1 MGSHTSFDI
10 VTDFDRIFEY
20 PDYQQAFSR
29 VANWPT
35 RSLISASARAHL
47 WFLIRTLGF
56 RDVLEIGTYLAG
68 TTELLADAV
77 SATGGSVVTLDPATA
92 ADEVIAA
99 ISSWPAASR
108 EVTTFK
114 QISSGDYFYLGSLD
128 NRREFDLIF
137 VDGNHVHDYALFD
150 LTLSAQRIRPGGIL
164 AVDNAEITGV
174 FYALRSFL
182 AMNRSWR
189 LLGSAQP
196 GFRLDDPDR
205 VLTNGPDSPVHTVF
219 LLAPQGADIGDRLS
233 EFWYEDIR
241 GNRLDAIK
249 FVFEEGGGYA
259 GDLRVHV
266 KFTNSFGRSDMP
278 PGWSMQNRIV
288 RIGPRDPG
296 ATLSLGMAAP
306 SNPPVVY
313 QHADVGLIWS
323 GTPTPLRLSGRPK
336 LAMSSISGSGR

>member
-1 MGSHTSFDI
+1 MLKVASFDI
-10 VTDFDRIFEY
+10 AANFESICEDTEY
-20 PDYQQAFSR
+20 RQVLAK

-56 RDVLEIGTYLAG
+56 RDVLEIGTYLGG

-77 SATGGSVVTLDPATA
+77 SATGGSVLTLDPATA
-92 ADEVIAA
+92 ANEVVAA
-99 ISSWPAASR
+99 ISGWPAAAR
-108 EVTTFK
+108 EATTFK

-137 VDGNHVHDYALFD
+137 VDGNHVHDYVLFD

-174 FYALRSFL
+174 FHALRSFL

-189 LLGSAQP
+189 LLGASQP
-196 GFRLDDPDR
+196 GFTLDDPDR

-219 LLAPQGADIGDRLS
+219 LLAPQGVDIGDRLS

-241 GNRLDAIK
+241 GNRLDAVRL
-249 FVFEEGGGYA
+249 VFDEAGYA

-266 KFTNSFGRSDMP
+266 KFTNSFGRSDTP
-278 PGWSMQNRIV
+278 PGWSMANRII
-288 RIGPRDPG
+288 RIGPGDVG

-306 SNPPVVY
+306 SDPPVVY
-313 QHADVGLIWS
+313 QHADVGLLWT
-323 GTPTPLRLSGRPK
+323 GTPAPLRLSKRPE
-336 LAMSSISGSGR
+336 LVMLSHST